1 MKRKLLFWSFLGL
14 LLSYLGLNYIDSI
27 LQNGNLDFGI
37 IAFELAGN
45 LTASNIIIQEWIDG
59 DIIHLASFSLGFD
72 FLFMLF
78 YVAFLS
84 FWTSVLADSFYKN
97 SHRYIATIVISL
109 FIIAG
114 ILDGI
119 ENYALLNLLGEN
131 NNEEWSVMAFYC
143 ASIKFGLIGLG
154 IIYNLVVSIGKLFV
168 KIQ

>member
-1 MKRKLLFWSFLGL
+1 MKKKLLFWSFLGL
-14 LLSYLGLNYIDSI
+14 LLSYFGLNYIDSI
-27 LQNGNLDFGI
+27 LQNGNLEFGI

-45 LTASNIIIQEWIDG
+45 LTASNLIIQEWIDRE
-59 DIIHLASFSLGFD
+59 IIHLASFSLGFD

-84 FWTSVLADSFYKN
+84 FWTSVLADNFYK
-97 SHRYIATIVISL
+97 SVHRYLATLVISL

-131 NNEEWSVMAFYC
+131 NSEEWSVMAFYC
-143 ASIKFGLIGLG
+143 ASIKFALIGLG
-154 IIYNLVVSIGKLFV
+154 IIYNLVVTIGKLFV
-168 KIQ
+168 KI